1 MKIYTTDR
9 PNNRAEERQKNIRKT
24 KENKQ
29 GRGVLVCLA
38 WLVLW
43 QILSMA
49 VGSELLLPGPYQ
61 TLRALGNLVQ
71 TPKFYP
77 DTMWTLLRC
86 AAAMGLSLL
95 IGSAAAWCSYR
106 KKAIR
111 TFLSLPVS
119 FFKSIPVMAVIIY
132 VILLAASD
140 WVAVIVCFIMC
151 FPIVYTNVLGGLDAV
166 SGEYLEV
173 AAVYGLTEAQKLRL
187 IYIPSIRPNLNAA
200 LRLVCGLSWKAV
212 IAAEVLS
219 IPDFSLGYEM
229 MNAKYYL
236 ETERLFAYI
245 AAIVALSV
253 LFEKLVMRAASY
265 AEKKAAVR
273 LKAHGE
279 EKEQALTPEIQLSG
293 ISKNYENKSV
303 LTDMTIKFESG
314 TVTAVSGPSGRGKTT
329 LAMIIAG
336 LVEADAG
343 KVEMRGAA
351 DVKLSFLFQ
360 EDRLLPW
367 LTVYDNM
374 ALSRINDAGHELD
387 AQIRRT
393 AEALELTEVLFSLP
407 AELSGGMRHRVAL
420 GRTFLS
426 NANLMILDE
435 PFRGLDEELK
445 ERIVQRLWKETTK
458 GKTVILISHNS
469 GDCEKLSEK
478 VVLI

>member
-1 MKIYTTDR
+1 MKNCITQV
-9 PNNRAEERQKNIRKT
+9 PSNRTERKQKNKGKT
-24 KENKQ
+24 RGIKQ
-29 GRGVLVCLA
+29 GRKVFICLA
-38 WLVLW
+38 WLVIW
-43 QILSMA
+43 QLA
-49 VGSELLLPGPYQ
+49 AFAAGSELLLPGPLQ
-61 TLRALGNLVQ
+61 TLKALGQLVREAG
-71 TPKFYP
+71 FYI
-77 DTMWTLLRC
+77 DAAWTVARC
-86 AAAMGLSLL
+86 LIAMFLSFAVG
-95 IGSAAAWCSYR
+95 IAAAWTAY
-106 KKAIR
+106 KHR
-111 TFLSLPVS
+111 TAREFLKLPVS
-119 FFKSIPVMAVIIY
+119 FFKSVPVMAVIIY
-132 VILLAASD
+132 VILLVSSD
-140 WVAVIVCFIMC
+140 FVAVIVCFIMC

-173 AAVYGLTEAQKLRL
+173 AAVYGLTEAQKIRL

-279 EKEQALTPEIQLSG
+279 EKEQALAPEIQLSG

-314 TVTAVSGPSGRGKTT
+314 TATAVSGPSGRGKTT

>member
-1 MKIYTTDR
+1 MKNCITEV
-9 PNNRAEERQKNIRKT
+9 PSNRTERKQKNKEKT
-24 KENKQ
+24 REIKQ
-29 GRGVLVCLA
+29 GRKVFICLA
-38 WLVLW
+38 WLVIW
-43 QILSMA
+43 QLAAFA
-49 VGSELLLPGPYQ
+49 VGSELLLPSPLQ
-61 TLRALGNLVQ
+61 TLKALGQLVRE
-71 TPKFYP
+71 TGFYI
-77 DTMWTLLRC
+77 DAAWTVARCLIAMLLSF
-86 AAAMGLSLL
+86 AVG
-95 IGSAAAWCSYR
+95 IAAAWAAY
-106 KKAIR
+106 KHR
-111 TFLSLPVS
+111 TARDFLKLPVS
-119 FFKSIPVMAVIIY
+119 FFKSVPVMAVIIY
-132 VILLAASD
+132 VILLVSSNF
-140 WVAVIVCFIMC
+140 VAVIVCFIMC

-166 SGEYLEV
+166 SGELLDV
-173 AAVYGLTEAQKLRL
+173 AAVYGLTEAQKRRL

-236 ETERLFAYI
+236 ETGRLFAYI
-245 AAIVALSV
+245 AAIVFLSI
-253 LFEKLVMRAASY
+253 LFEKLVMRAASCV
-265 AEKKAAVR
+265 EKNAAVR
-273 LKAHGE
+273 LKPHGE
-279 EKEQALTPEIQLSG
+279 KKRQDLAPEIQLSG

-303 LTDMTIKFESG
+303 LSDVAITFESG

-336 LVEADAG
+336 LIEADAG
-343 KVEMRGAA
+343 KVVVRGDT

-374 ALSRINDAGHELD
+374 ALGRTNDAGHELD

-478 VVLI
+478 VVWI

>member
-1 MKIYTTDR
+1 
-9 PNNRAEERQKNIRKT
+9 
-24 KENKQ
+24 
-29 GRGVLVCLA
+29 
-38 WLVLW
+38 
-43 QILSMA
+43 
-49 VGSELLLPGPYQ
+49 
-61 TLRALGNLVQ
+61 
-71 TPKFYP
+71 
-77 DTMWTLLRC
+77 
-86 AAAMGLSLL
+86 
-95 IGSAAAWCSYR
+95 
-106 KKAIR
+106 
-111 TFLSLPVS
+111 
-119 FFKSIPVMAVIIY
+119 
-132 VILLAASD
+132 
-140 WVAVIVCFIMC
+140 
-151 FPIVYTNVLGGLDAV
+151 
-166 SGEYLEV
+166 
-173 AAVYGLTEAQKLRL
+173 
-187 IYIPSIRPNLNAA
+187 
-200 LRLVCGLSWKAV
+200 
-212 IAAEVLS
+212 
-219 IPDFSLGYEM
+219 
-229 MNAKYYL
+229 
-236 ETERLFAYI
+236 
-245 AAIVALSV
+245 
-253 LFEKLVMRAASY
+253 
-265 AEKKAAVR
+265 
-273 LKAHGE
+273 
-279 EKEQALTPEIQLSG
+279 
-293 ISKNYENKSV
+293 
-303 LTDMTIKFESG
+303 MTIKFESG

-329 LAMIIAG
+329 LATIIAG

>member
-1 MKIYTTDR
+1 MKNCITEV
-9 PNNRAEERQKNIRKT
+9 PSNRTEKKQKNKGKT
-24 KENKQ
+24 REIKQ
-29 GRGVLVCLA
+29 GRKVFICLA
-38 WLVLW
+38 WLVIW
-43 QILSMA
+43 QLAAFA
-49 VGSELLLPGPYQ
+49 VGNELLLPSPLQ
-61 TLRALGNLVQ
+61 TLKALGQLVRE
-71 TPKFYP
+71 TGFYI
-77 DTMWTLLRC
+77 DAAWTVARCLIAMLLSF
-86 AAAMGLSLL
+86 AVG
-95 IGSAAAWCSYR
+95 IAAAWAAY
-106 KKAIR
+106 KHR
-111 TFLSLPVS
+111 TARDFLKLPVS
-119 FFKSIPVMAVIIY
+119 FFKSVPVMAIIIY
-132 VILLAASD
+132 VILLVSSNF
-140 WVAVIVCFIMC
+140 VAVIVCFIMC

-166 SGEYLEV
+166 SGEFLDV
-173 AAVYGLTEAQKLRL
+173 AAVYGLTEAQKRRL

-236 ETERLFAYI
+236 ETGRLFAYI
-245 AAIVALSV
+245 AAIVFLSI
-253 LFEKLVMRAASY
+253 LFEKLVMRAASCV
-265 AEKKAAVR
+265 EKNAAVR
-273 LKAHGE
+273 LKPHGE
-279 EKEQALTPEIQLSG
+279 KKRQDLAPEIQLSG

-303 LTDMTIKFESG
+303 LSDVAITFESG

-336 LVEADAG
+336 LIEADAG
-343 KVEMRGAA
+343 RVVVRGGA

-374 ALSRINDAGHELD
+374 ALGRINDAGHELD
-387 AQIRRT
+387 AEIRTT

-407 AELSGGMRHRVAL
+407 AELSGGMRHRVSL

-445 ERIVQRLWKETTK
+445 DRIVERLWKETTK

-478 VVLI
+478 VVWI